1 MVKGVDFVN
10 ATIQK
15 WGNSQGVR
23 LPKIIL
29 DTLGFAENDKVEI
42 TTTETSIILTKAKKH
57 KTIEERLEAFYGKNI
72 NQIDEIEG
80 VSEVE
85 TGSPVGEEIW

>member
-1 MVKGVDFVN
+1 MN

-15 WGNSQGVR
+15 WGNSQGIR

-42 TTTETSIILTKAKKH
+42 TTTETSIILTKAKTH
-57 KTIEERLEAFYGKNI
+57 KTVTERLEAFYGKSI
-72 NQIDEIEG
+72 NQIDSIENI
-80 VSEVE
+80 SEVE
-85 TGSPVGEEIW
+85 TGTPVGEEVW

>member
-1 MVKGVDFVN
+1 MNV
-10 ATIQK
+10 TIQK
-15 WGNSQGVR
+15 WGNSQGIR

-57 KTIEERLEAFYGKNI
+57 RTITERLEVFYGKSI
-72 NQIDEIEG
+72 NQINEVAEL
-80 VSEVE
+80 SEVE
-85 TGSPVGEEIW
+85 TGCPVGEEIW